1 MRWVRRESRS
11 GLLFRDLSAVCGAA
25 ETTRGNSQEPDFRM
39 RHHERPA
46 EPGWRFRLHE
56 IVFEAE
62 TRGGK
67 LFDVLLLTAIVSS
80 VAAVMLESVPS
91 IRARHGAV
99 LLGVEWGFTLLF
111 SVEYAVR
118 LVSVRYP
125 SRYALSFF
133 GVVDLLAIA
142 PTYLSLLLP
151 GSQALLVVRVLRM
164 IRVFRILKLAHY
176 LAGGEEIAQALRA
189 SRPKIVV
196 FLASVVSI
204 AVVMGALLYLI
215 EGEANGFTSI
225 PRGVYWAIVTM
236 TTVGYGD
243 ISPGTVP
250 GQVVAAVLMIAGYAI
265 IAVPT
270 GIVSVAIAQRAAHPV
285 STQACLACSAEGHD
299 VDAAFCKYCGES
311 LVPGREPQPVAGN
324 GGSSGV
330 AG

>member
-1 MRWVRRESRS
+1 MR
-11 GLLFRDLSAVCGAA
+11 G
-25 ETTRGNSQEPDFRM
+25 
-39 RHHERPA
+39 HERPA
-46 EPGWRFRLHE
+46 HAGWRFRLHE
-56 IVFEAE
+56 IVYEAD

-67 LFDVLLLTAIVSS
+67 LFDVLLLTAIVAS

-91 IRARHGAV
+91 VRARHGAA
-99 LLGVEWGFTLLF
+99 LLRVEWGFTILF
-111 SVEYAVR
+111 TVEYVGR
-118 LVSVRYP
+118 LASVRYP
-125 SRYALSFF
+125 SRYAASFF
-133 GVVDLLAIA
+133 GVVDLLAVV
-142 PTYLSLLLP
+142 PTYLSLVLP

-164 IRVFRILKLAHY
+164 IRIFRVLKLGHY
-176 LAGGEEIAQALRA
+176 LSGGEEIAQALRA

-215 EGEANGFTSI
+215 EGEATGFTSI

-250 GQVVAAVLMIAGYAI
+250 GQLVAAVLMIAGYAI

-299 VDAAFCKYCGES
+299 VDAEFCKYCGAS
-311 LVPGREPQPVAGN
+311 LTGGGETPGSAETPA
-324 GGSSGV
+324 
-330 AG
+330 AE

>member
-1 MRWVRRESRS
+1 MRWVQRESRS
-11 GLLFRDLSAVCGAA
+11 GLLFRDLSTVCGAA

-111 SVEYAVR
+111 TVEYAVR

-133 GVVDLLAIA
+133 GGNGKHKRDPCGHVKRDPPV
-142 PTYLSLLLP
+142 T
-151 GSQALLVVRVLRM
+151 
-164 IRVFRILKLAHY
+164 
-176 LAGGEEIAQALRA
+176 
-189 SRPKIVV
+189 
-196 FLASVVSI
+196 
-204 AVVMGALLYLI
+204 GA
-215 EGEANGFTSI
+215 
-225 PRGVYWAIVTM
+225 
-236 TTVGYGD
+236 
-243 ISPGTVP
+243 
-250 GQVVAAVLMIAGYAI
+250 
-265 IAVPT
+265 
-270 GIVSVAIAQRAAHPV
+270 
-285 STQACLACSAEGHD
+285 
-299 VDAAFCKYCGES
+299 
-311 LVPGREPQPVAGN
+311 VAGIEAACVPERPRAQLVQFVK
-324 GGSSGV
+324 G
-330 AG
+330 

>member
-1 MRWVRRESRS
+1 
-11 GLLFRDLSAVCGAA
+11 
-25 ETTRGNSQEPDFRM
+25 M
-39 RHHERPA
+39 RHPERPA
-46 EPGWRFRLHE
+46 GRGWRFRLHT
-56 IVFEAE
+56 IVFEAD
-62 TRGGK
+62 TPGGK
-67 LFDVLLLTAIVSS
+67 LFDVLLLTAIVAS

-91 IRARHGAV
+91 VRARHGAA
-99 LLGVEWGFTLLF
+99 LLAVEWGFTMLF
-111 SVEYAVR
+111 TVEYLVR

-125 SRYALSFF
+125 SRYARSFF
-133 GVVDLLAIA
+133 GVVDLLAIV

-151 GSQALLVVRVLRM
+151 GSQVLLVVRVLRM
-164 IRVFRILKLAHY
+164 IRIFRVLKLGHY
-176 LAGGEEIAQALRA
+176 LAGGEELAQALRA

-196 FLASVVSI
+196 FLASVISI

-215 EGEANGFTSI
+215 EGEAHGFTSI

-250 GQVVAAVLMIAGYAI
+250 GQIVAAVLMIAGYAI

-270 GIVSVAIAQRAAHPV
+270 GIMSVAIAQRAAHPV

-299 VDAAFCKYCGES
+299 VDADFCKYCGES
-311 LVPGREPQPVAGN
+311 LHPDIGLPGRAGTGAGN
-324 GGSSGV
+324 GDASGS

>member
-1 MRWVRRESRS
+1 
-11 GLLFRDLSAVCGAA
+11 
-25 ETTRGNSQEPDFRM
+25 M
-39 RHHERPA
+39 RHPERPVGR
-46 EPGWRFRLHE
+46 GWRFRLHT
-56 IVFEAE
+56 IVFEAD
-62 TRGGK
+62 TPGGK
-67 LFDVLLLTAIVSS
+67 RFDVLLLTAIVAS

-91 IRARHGAV
+91 VRARHGAA
-99 LLGVEWGFTLLF
+99 LLAVEWGFTILF
-111 SVEYAVR
+111 TVEYLVR
-118 LVSVRYP
+118 FVSVRYP

-133 GVVDLLAIA
+133 GVVDLLAIV

-151 GSQALLVVRVLRM
+151 GSQVLLVVRVLRM
-164 IRVFRILKLAHY
+164 IRVFRVLKLGHY
-176 LAGGEEIAQALRA
+176 LAGGEELAQALRA

-215 EGEANGFTSI
+215 EGEAHGFTSI

-250 GQVVAAVLMIAGYAI
+250 GQIVAAVLMIAGYAI

-270 GIVSVAIAQRAAHPV
+270 GIMSVAIAQRAAHPV

-299 VDAAFCKYCGES
+299 VDADFCKYCGES
-311 LVPGREPQPVAGN
+311 LQPDIGLPGRAGTGAGN
-324 GGSSGV
+324 GDASGP